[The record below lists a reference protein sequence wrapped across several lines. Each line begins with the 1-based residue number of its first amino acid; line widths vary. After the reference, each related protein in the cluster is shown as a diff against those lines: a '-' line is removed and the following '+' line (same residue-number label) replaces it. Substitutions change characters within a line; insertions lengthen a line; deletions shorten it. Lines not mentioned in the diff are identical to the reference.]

1 MSPTIWKVAAALF
14 VGAVVYLLIPLLAGI
29 LEGFQFSLAITI
41 GSWLASNRE
50 LVAFLAAVG
59 YFIWGRWFPKL

>member
-1 MSPTIWKVAAALF
+1 MWWMKVLVSLF
-14 VGAVVYLLIPLLAGI
+14 VGAVVYLLIPLVAGI
-29 LEGFQFSLAITI
+29 LEGFQFNLAITI

-59 YFIWGRWFPKL
+59 YFFFGRWFPKI